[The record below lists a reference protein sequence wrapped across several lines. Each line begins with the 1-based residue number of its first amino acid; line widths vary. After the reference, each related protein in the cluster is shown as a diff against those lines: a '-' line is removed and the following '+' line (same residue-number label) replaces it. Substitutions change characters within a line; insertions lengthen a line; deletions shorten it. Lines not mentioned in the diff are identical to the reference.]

1 MLKLNY
7 VDKDYI
13 DFIKGTHIKHE
24 MYKDIQFIRDSRTSF
39 YEVICTK
46 HDNTQ
51 CHLYV
56 GYNGAD
62 ARRTYNR
69 IIAAAEDTEL

>member
-1 MLKLNY
+1 MFKLNY
-7 VDKDYI
+7 TDNDHI
-13 DFIKGTHIKHE
+13 DLIKGTHIKHE
-24 MYKDIQFIRDSRTSF
+24 MYKDIQFIHDNKTHF

-46 HDNTQ
+46 HDNSQ

-56 GYNGAD
+56 GYDGTD

-69 IIAAAEDTEL
+69 IIAAAEDYDL

>member
-1 MLKLNY
+1 MNY
-7 VDKDYI
+7 ADNDNI
-13 DFIKGTHIKHE
+13 TLIKGTHIKHE
-24 MYKDIQFIRDSRTSF
+24 MYKDIQFIRDERTSF

-46 HDNTQ
+46 NDNTQ

-56 GYNGAD
+56 GYDGTD

>member
-1 MLKLNY
+1 MFKLNY
-7 VDKDYI
+7 ADKDYI

-24 MYKDIQFIRDSRTSF
+24 MYKDIQFIYDKRTCF

-46 HDNTQ
+46 LDNTQ

-56 GYNGAD
+56 GYDGTD

-69 IIAAAEDTEL
+69 IIAAAEDTQL